1 MDLLA
6 DEIEDIYPLGEKS
19 WLNLDL
25 DASDKDGGKKVASNY
40 YLLTSLTQ
48 SIFFNY

>member
-1 MDLLA
+1 MKENNAIAVVDLLA

-25 DASDKDGGKKVASNY
+25 DASDKDDGKNV
-40 YLLTSLTQ
+40 T
-48 SIFFNY
+48 